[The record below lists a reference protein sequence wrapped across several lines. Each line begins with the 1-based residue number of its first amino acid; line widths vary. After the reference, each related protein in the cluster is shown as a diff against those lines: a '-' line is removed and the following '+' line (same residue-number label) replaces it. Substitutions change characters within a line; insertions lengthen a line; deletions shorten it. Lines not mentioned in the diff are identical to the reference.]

1 MGELKLMMDM
11 NSTLSIQKKEEIEE
25 EEDQEEDEWIMF
37 YS

>member
-1 MGELKLMMDM
+1 MMDM